1 MPQLSGFISS
11 FLGAVEHPKNT
22 LHEYLE
28 AFHNK
33 CQADILTWL
42 DGWTKTK
49 RSQGKE
55 DWVRVVTSELAAKL
69 GYCKATICTHLGH
82 LLNIGVLIRRDAKL
96 FPTDTAFEYQVVLPE
111 LIKRLEK
118 NQPTSGATLD
128 HKQHETS
135 PLANQKQSTTE
146 LPTINPNLP
155 TATNTV
161 VVAFSKNEEQP
172 GTLPELPQLPPS
184 PKESPAAENDSL
196 SQENPE
202 AALITESV
210 AAAGIQLNDTLRC
223 LVLKYTLAE
232 VLGALAYY
240 QERKALGKVT
250 DPPAWFTECL
260 RGGWWR
266 NSVPTVG
273 VLAVASQA
281 STADVDWTQHP
292 DWEKWLH
299 FMRTR
304 GVPTFR
310 SPEGEKE
317 FGIERRERDAIIKFA
332 EENNLIWVGE
342 YGI

>member
-172 GTLPELPQLPPS
+172 GTLPEPPQPPPS
-184 PKESPAAENDSL
+184 QKSLPANENDSL

-210 AAAGIQLNDTLRC
+210 AAAGIQLNSTIRA
-223 LVLKYTLAE
+223 LVLRYTLAE
-232 VLGALAYY
+232 ITAAIALLD
-240 QERKALGKVT
+240 KAGEKVR
-250 DPPAWFTECL
+250 DKEAWFTECL
-260 RGGWWR
+260 RHGWMVEP
-266 NSVPTVG
+266 SSKHG
-273 VLAVASQA
+273 DEASIAVS
-281 STADVDWTQHP
+281 DVDWAQDS
-292 DWEKWLH
+292 DWEDWIE
-299 FMRTR
+299 FMREQ
-304 GVPTFR
+304 GVGGF
-310 SPEGEKE
+310 
-317 FGIERRERDAIIKFA
+317 IERGEWRNANDRRAIA
-332 EENNLIWVGE
+332 NWASHRNLIWGE
-342 YGI
+342 DDV

>member
-146 LPTINPNLP
+146 LPTIQPNLP
-155 TATNTV
+155 TATNTAV
-161 VVAFSKNEEQP
+161 AAFSKNEEP
-172 GTLPELPQLPPS
+172 GTPPELPQLLPS
-184 PKESPAAENDSL
+184 SEAYPANGNDSNF
-196 SQENPE
+196 QENPE

-210 AAAGIQLNDTLRC
+210 ATAGIQLNDTLLT
-223 LVLKYTLAE
+223 LVLRYTLAE
-232 VLGALAYY
+232 VLGAIALY
-240 QERKALGKVT
+240 QKANRKGEIKNPLGWLT
-250 DPPAWFTECL
+250 RCFQG
-260 RGGWWR
+260 RWWE
-266 NSVPTVG
+266 VETVG
-273 VLAVASQA
+273 ADQAAVLLM
-281 STADVDWTQHP
+281 DWTQHP

-304 GVPTFR
+304 SVPDF
-310 SPEGEKE
+310 
-317 FGIERRERDAIIKFA
+317 RREAGSKLGLDWANRNAIIKFA
-332 EENNLIWVGE
+332 EENNLIWVGD